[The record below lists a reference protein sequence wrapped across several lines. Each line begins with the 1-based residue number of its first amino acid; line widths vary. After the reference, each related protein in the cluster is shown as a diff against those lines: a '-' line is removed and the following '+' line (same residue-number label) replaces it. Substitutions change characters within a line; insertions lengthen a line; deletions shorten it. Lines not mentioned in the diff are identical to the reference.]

1 MSTPKK
7 MIVQAAWS
15 FVRDGSMSVE
25 GETASARQQQHHPG
39 DHDFDPVKD
48 SKPTAPSGSEDQ
60 RLRSNDFKLQHSLP
74 NALGCRGEVTRQ
86 LQASEPLDPEAF
98 GAFNTACLQ
107 PSVLLVR
114 FRHSGFRTA
123 SEQLQ
128 NSFRTASEQ
137 LQNSSTQL
145 VISQASQGQ
154 QAYRPD
160 SEDQRLLSKDF
171 NDR

>member
-1 MSTPKK
+1 MLQQLSDFSMSTPKK

-60 RLRSNDFKLQHSLP
+60 RLRSNDFKLQHSMP

-128 NSFRTASEQ
+128 NSFRTASE
-137 LQNSSTQL
+137 
-145 VISQASQGQ
+145 
-154 QAYRPD
+154 
-160 SEDQRLLSKDF
+160 RL
-171 NDR
+171 

>member
-1 MSTPKK
+1 
-7 MIVQAAWS
+7 
-15 FVRDGSMSVE
+15 MSVE

-86 LQASEPLDPEAF
+86 LQASEPLDAEAF

-107 PSVLLVR
+107 PSKLSVRPSAQPAQHRLQIDEVLDEIIYIECH
-114 FRHSGFRTA
+114 RHHGF
-123 SEQLQ
+123 
-128 NSFRTASEQ
+128 
-137 LQNSSTQL
+137 
-145 VISQASQGQ
+145 G
-154 QAYRPD
+154 
-160 SEDQRLLSKDF
+160 
-171 NDR
+171 